1 MKKLE
6 SIELNELDAV
16 SGGVSIPNAI
26 KRVGSAVKWFG
37 SKWNSG
43 AGKVA
48 AGTKNTA
55 DAVTN
60 VGKIAGGGAAAG
72 YAGKKAYDGLTGNS
86 K

>member
-1 MKKLE
+1 MKKELTTI
-6 SIELNELDAV
+6 SLDELNEIN
-16 SGGVSIPNAI
+16 GGGWKKKVWQGA
-26 KRVGSAVKWFG
+26 KWLG

-60 VGKIAGGGAAAG
+60 VGKIAGGGAAAA